1 MDVEGQ
7 YKGQYKCAHCGEESS
22 YQGHMIKDE
31 RGYFFSC
38 DSKNEGRLEAVVDRI
53 SRAIDQR
60 NSKQFS
66 GYNNGG
72 EDGQRGSYI
81 YKSGVGSRKQ

>member
-1 MDVEGQ
+1 MALE
-7 YKGQYKCAHCGEESS
+7 GQYKCAHCGEDSS
-22 YQGHMIKDE
+22 YQGHSIKDG

-38 DSKNEGRLEAVVDRI
+38 DPKNEARLEAVVKKI
-53 SRAIDQR
+53 ARAIDQR